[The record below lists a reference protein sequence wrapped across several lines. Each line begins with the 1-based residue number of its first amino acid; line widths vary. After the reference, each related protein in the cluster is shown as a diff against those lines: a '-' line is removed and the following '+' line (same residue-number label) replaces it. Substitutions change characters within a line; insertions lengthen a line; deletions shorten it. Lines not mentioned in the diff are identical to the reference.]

1 MQSDVES
8 LVRQMVDGHI
18 LYEEAVREVK
28 KSFMRVALREND
40 GNKSRTAR
48 SLGMHRN
55 TFSRTLVSLGIF
67 VERRRSQKVAA

>member
-40 GNKSRTAR
+40 GNKSQTAR

-67 VERRRSQKVAA
+67 LERRRSQKVAA